1 MNETRDSEFKIIA
14 GGDVYRSGRFDRSD
28 ILIKNDRIIQI
39 GLDISAPGAVSIDAR
54 ECLVLPGLLDCHVH
68 FREPGLERK
77 EGWET
82 GSRGALHGGVTTVL
96 EIQNNP
102 PLTIDL
108 ERQLER
114 FEIVKKSSRVDF
126 GLFPNLLPESAPHLA
141 AMAPR
146 APGFKLFMGGS
157 TGVGGTTDY
166 GLLRDLFSAAAV
178 AGRQIVVHA
187 EDESLLRRGAAK
199 YNSTNATF
207 HHLARSTEAETLAI
221 SAAIELAAATGA
233 ALHVFHISTGRG
245 ADLVAQAKAS
255 NLNVSG
261 STSPH
266 YLLLTHEYSE
276 KIGNLLKVNPSIKT
290 AKDRDRLCER
300 LSDGTIEAIGTDHA
314 PHPLDEKM
322 RSYAEAPSGLPT
334 VDLVTPLLFEI
345 TKRGVP
351 LARLVDSMSCDA
363 ARIFGILQKGRIEPG
378 YDADLTIVNPRESR
392 IVQGSA
398 LPSKSRWSPYEGFEM
413 NGFPKTVLRRGKV
426 AFENVSLPNSNF
438 LNITNGEPVI
448 LQIPEPHGDA
458 ATL

>member
-1 MNETRDSEFKIIA
+1 MNEPSDLNVKLIT
-14 GGDVYRSGRFDRSD
+14 GGDVYRSGRFERSD
-28 ILIKNDRIIQI
+28 ILIKNDKIVQI
-39 GLDISAPGAVSIDAR
+39 GLDITTPGAVSIDAR
-54 ECLVLPGLLDCHVH
+54 NCMVLPGLIDCHVH

-77 EGWET
+77 EGWAT

-102 PLTIDL
+102 PLTTNL

-126 GLFPNLLPESAPHLA
+126 GLFPNLLPESVAHLS

-146 APGFKLFMGGS
+146 APGYKLFMGGS
-157 TGVGGTTDY
+157 TGIGGTTDY
-166 GLLRDLFSAAAV
+166 GLLRDLFSAAA
-178 AGRQIVVHA
+178 ASGRQIVVHA
-187 EDESLLRRGAAK
+187 EDESLLRRDGAK
-199 YNSTNATF
+199 YNSSNATF

-233 ALHVFHISTGRG
+233 TLHVFHISTGRG

-255 NLNVSG
+255 NLKVSG

-300 LSDGTIEAIGTDHA
+300 LCDGSIEAIGTDHA

-322 RSYAEAPSGLPT
+322 RAYAEAPSGLPT

-351 LARLVDSMSCDA
+351 LARLVDAMSVDA
-363 ARIFGILQKGRIEPG
+363 ARVFGILHKGKIEPG
-378 YDADLTIVNPRESR
+378 CDADMVIVNPNETRA
-392 IVQGSA
+392 VKAAA
-398 LPSKSRWSPYEGFEM
+398 LPSKSGWSPYEGFVM
-413 NGFPKTVLRRGKV
+413 NGFPSRVFLRGEL
-426 AFENVSLPNSNF
+426 AFDSVNF
-438 LNITNGEPVI
+438 PNITEGRPVI
-448 LQIPEPHGDA
+448 LQIPETHGEPA
-458 ATL
+458 AL